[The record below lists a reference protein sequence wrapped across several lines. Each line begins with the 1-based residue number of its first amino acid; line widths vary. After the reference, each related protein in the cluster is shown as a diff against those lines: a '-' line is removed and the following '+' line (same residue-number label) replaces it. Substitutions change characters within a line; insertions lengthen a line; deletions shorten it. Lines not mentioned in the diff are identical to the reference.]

1 LLVILQITYL
11 NIITNLCTFVA
22 RGPNF
27 KKSKV
32 IKSFRNVDVYPLLC
46 ELTQITCN
54 PHNGSLDTFN
64 DSLIFETKKN
74 QAHDEQL
81 LKKQKTLKNRNK
93 VLVFL
98 FDGMQSAKFEE
109 FLRDNPNSTFNQLIN
124 DGVKAEYMIPSFSTL
139 TFSNHYTLATGCYF
153 FKENFI

>member
-1 LLVILQITYL
+1 
-11 NIITNLCTFVA
+11 
-22 RGPNF
+22 
-27 KKSKV
+27 
-32 IKSFRNVDVYPLLC
+32 LC
-46 ELTQITCN
+46 ELTQISCN

-74 QAHDEQL
+74 QVHNEQL
-81 LKKQKTLKNRNK
+81 LKKQKALKNRNK

-109 FLRDNPNSTFNQLIN
+109 FLSDNPNSTFNQIIN

-139 TFSNHYTLATGCYF
+139 TFSNHYTLATGF
-153 FKENFI
+153 FFFLEEFYLKINLFKV